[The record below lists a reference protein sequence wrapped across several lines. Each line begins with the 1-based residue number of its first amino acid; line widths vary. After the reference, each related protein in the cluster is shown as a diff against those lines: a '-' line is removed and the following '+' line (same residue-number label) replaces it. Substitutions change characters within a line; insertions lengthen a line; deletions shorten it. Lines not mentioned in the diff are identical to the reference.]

1 MHDEKSG
8 SADRSST
15 AWDLPTRLF
24 HWSIVIL
31 IGLAW
36 WSAELRLLD
45 WHRRAGY
52 AVLCLLV
59 FRILWGILGS
69 QTARF
74 ASFCR
79 RPAQVIAYVRK
90 DMFSR
95 KDLQSAGHNPL
106 GGWSVIAM
114 LAAMLLQTLLG
125 LIAVDVDGLESGPLS
140 HLVSF
145 DTGRIAAKTHH
156 YIFNILLTLIVLHL
170 AAIAFHYFYKRQNLT
185 KAMITGNMP
194 TEGERQ
200 QPLLFSTFRAI
211 VLFGWSVLLVFFVTM
226 IMGR

>member
-1 MHDEKSG
+1 MRDKNGGLASQG
-8 SADRSST
+8 ST

-52 AVLCLLV
+52 AVLCLLM

-79 RPAQVIAYVRK
+79 GPAQVIAYIRQ

-95 KDLQSAGHNPL
+95 KGSQSTGHNPL

-125 LIAVDVDGLESGPLS
+125 LVAVDVDGLESGPLS
-140 HLVSF
+140 YLVSF
-145 DTGRIAAKTHH
+145 DAGRIAAKTHH
-156 YIFNILLTLIVLHL
+156 YVFNFFLTLIVLHL

-185 KAMITGNMP
+185 KAMITGEIAE
-194 TEGERQ
+194 EGKQR
-200 QPLLFSTFRAI
+200 QPLLFSTFRAVI
-211 VLFGWSVLLVFFVTM
+211 LFGWSVLLVFFVVTM
-226 IMGR
+226 MGR

>member
-1 MHDEKSG
+1 MRHKNCESVG
-8 SADRSST
+8 RGFT

-36 WSAELRLLD
+36 WSAEQRLLD

-59 FRILWGILGS
+59 FRILWGVLGS
-69 QTARF
+69 HTARF
-74 ASFCR
+74 AIFCKG
-79 RPAQVIAYVRK
+79 PAQVIQYVRK
-90 DMFSR
+90 DMFLRGST
-95 KDLQSAGHNPL
+95 QSAGHNPL

-114 LAAMLLQTLLG
+114 LSAMLLQTLLG

-140 HLVSF
+140 YLVSF
-145 DTGRIAAKTHH
+145 ETGRIAAKTHH
-156 YIFNILLTLIVLHL
+156 YVFNILLALIVLHL

-185 KAMITGNMP
+185 NAMITGKIAAD
-194 TEGERQ
+194 GEQ
-200 QPLLFSTFRAI
+200 QPLYSSPLRAI
-211 VLFGWSVLLVFFVTM
+211 VLFAWSVLLVFFVTT